1 VLLNILTQSMEG
13 LLDTIPTQ
21 RVVFLVKNLI
31 HVLQEHSESAIIKT
45 EAFRTL
51 SAVLRPLSEIYGSHW
66 AESIEVLCTTWKE
79 IGGGDAGL
87 LVLHSSLR
95 LFSVLRDLVQ
105 SDSND
110 DLTDAWNESKSDLF
124 ENLFS
129 TLYKLGMSRRTSEV
143 LMSQVLTKVDASGAV
158 FQPRD
163 ITADLLRRE
172 LVHIPVEYLTNKNDM
187 FSLLAAECK
196 NIQQT
201 AFEIL
206 HRHIPQAQ
214 EQVSFDVALSKA
226 KVNLPD
232 ELLSLLLEVP
242 QAKLI
247 TPTSDTKTWVR
258 IRSYLLSWKLVFDH
272 FSNSVSICK
281 TFFVSE
287 IHNKANLLFF
297 SQSLPVQ
304 ENYAE
309 NIKENQNLAP
319 LLEFTFDFLQKA
331 HGKLID
337 ASKFEIRS
345 WEPTDEPGE
354 KDTQWLLIHIYY
366 LALRHLSTFT
376 KNWWIDSQKRIKGP
390 VEIWT
395 EKYVSIAIVLTGN
408 NLYSQLTA
416 IDITIYY

>member
-1 VLLNILTQSMEG
+1 MI
-13 LLDTIPTQ
+13 
-21 RVVFLVKNLI
+21 
-31 HVLQEHSESAIIKT
+31 
-45 EAFRTL
+45 
-51 SAVLRPLSEIYGSHW
+51 
-66 AESIEVLCTTWKE
+66 
-79 IGGGDAGL
+79 
-87 LVLHSSLR
+87 
-95 LFSVLRDLVQ
+95 
-105 SDSND
+105 
-110 DLTDAWNESKSDLF
+110 
-124 ENLFS
+124 
-129 TLYKLGMSRRTSEV
+129 
-143 LMSQVLTKVDASGAV
+143 VDASSAA

-172 LVHIPVEYLTNKNDM
+172 LVHIPVETLANKNDM

-206 HRHIPQAQ
+206 HRHIPHAQ
-214 EQVSFDVALSKA
+214 EQVSFDVALSKT

-272 FSNSVSICK
+272 FSNSVSIQY
-281 TFFVSE
+281 VLS
-287 IHNKANLLFF
+287 LLK
-297 SQSLPVQ
+297 SHIRKLICLLYQSLPVQ

-319 LLEFTFDFLQKA
+319 LLEFTFDFLQKS

-337 ASKFEIRS
+337 ASRFDIRS
-345 WEPTDEPGE
+345 WEPIDEPGE
-354 KDTQWLLIHIYY
+354 NDTQWLLIHLYY
-366 LALRHLSTFT
+366 LSLKHLSTFT

-390 VEIWT
+390 VETWT
-395 EKYVSIAIVLTGN
+395 EKYVS
-408 NLYSQLTA
+408 TA
-416 IDITIYY
+416 FQIR